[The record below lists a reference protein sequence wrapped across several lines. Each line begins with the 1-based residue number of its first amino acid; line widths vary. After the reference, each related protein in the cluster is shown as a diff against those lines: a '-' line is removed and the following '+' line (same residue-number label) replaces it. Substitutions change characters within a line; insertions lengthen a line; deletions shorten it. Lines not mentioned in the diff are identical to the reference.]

1 MNEEEKIIMDLLSKG
16 NKQVVEWITKLN
28 ANELYELLT
37 RNITYKTIMELLELF
52 NKDSEQY
59 GNHDNY

>member
-28 ANELYELLT
+28 AEELYGLLT
-37 RNITYKTIMELLELF
+37 TNITYKTIMELLELF
-52 NKDSEQY
+52 NKDSKQY
-59 GNHDNY
+59 GNHDIY